1 MRTSYITDAKNRLA
15 EALENKDTMSHEAW
29 VAMAEA
35 VFQDIKMTSLFA
47 RNTTTKGF
55 LYTTHMSED
64 QVRETPQF
72 KRIAALGSGEGCTLT
87 IAPDLYKYIRWIVK
101 RDNPVARFRTIKLGD
116 DLISV
121 SRIA

>member
-15 EALENKDTMSHEAW
+15 EALENKDTMTQEAW

-47 RNTTTKGF
+47 RNTGTKGF
-55 LYTTHMSED
+55 LATTNMSED
-64 QVRETPQF
+64 QVRETEQF
-72 KRIAALGSGEGCTLT
+72 KRIADLMAGEGCTLT
-87 IAPDLYKYIRWIVK
+87 VEPDLYKYIRWIVK
-101 RDNPVARFRTIKLGD
+101 RDNPVSRFRTIKLGNN
-116 DLISV
+116 LISV